1 MIPITTFCIV
11 MLAEG
16 QAQILLAKPNL
27 SLEKSLNVKVL
38 FIIIKLSLKH
48 EKCFNVVSE
57 KTHSSTK
64 NLLPHSGH

>member
-1 MIPITTFCIV
+1 MIPITTVCIV

-16 QAQILLAKPNL
+16 QAQILLANPNL

-38 FIIIKLSLKH
+38 FIIIKLSVKH

-64 NLLPHSGH
+64 NLLSHSGH